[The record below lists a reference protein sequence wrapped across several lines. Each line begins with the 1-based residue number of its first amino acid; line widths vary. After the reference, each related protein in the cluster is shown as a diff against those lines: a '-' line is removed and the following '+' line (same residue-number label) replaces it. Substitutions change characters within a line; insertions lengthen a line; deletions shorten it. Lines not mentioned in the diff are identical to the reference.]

1 MILAEKITEARKK
14 NGWSQEEMAEKLSVS
29 RQAVSKWESAQST
42 PDLQKVLRL
51 AEIFGVSTDYLLKD
65 ELKSE
70 TGTEILEYAA
80 EESSVRSVSME
91 EANAFMEWRRKTGP
105 TLAGAVAPCI
115 ISPALL
121 IFLAGLSDSH
131 IENISENMATGAGIS
146 VLLLLVAAAVVIFV
160 SYSIHGQQYEYLEKE
175 RIETAYGVTGLV
187 QERKKDYE
195 STFTRG
201 IAAGVTLCILAVIPM
216 FAAIAFS
223 QPDYII
229 TATVSILLLL
239 VAVGVFF
246 IVRVSTING
255 SYVILLQEGEYTP
268 EEKRYK
274 KKTEVF
280 TTAYWCIVTA
290 IYLVWSFQTREWDK
304 TWILW
309 AVAGVLFGGVRA
321 VMRGRIK
328 HNTFGRK
335 EGIEYEICLQKRK
348 NPKRNE
354 RYAGSDR
361 SDHSDGRRKNRSD
374 CPGRNQTF
382 RLYGDR
388 SAGKIHHAR
397 TDQHACPS
405 RRQWKTAEEAARQ
418 RKTRQNPDEQQNFPR
433 DRLPHGSR
441 LRKR

>member
-1 MILAEKITEARKK
+1 METENSADTRRSCCALYHQPGAADLPCRTFRFPYRKHQRK
-14 NGWSQEEMAEKLSVS
+14 HGNGS
-29 RQAVSKWESAQST
+29 RH
-42 PDLQKVLRL
+42 LR
-51 AEIFGVSTDYLLKD
+51 F
-65 ELKSE
+65 
-70 TGTEILEYAA
+70 
-80 EESSVRSVSME
+80 
-91 EANAFMEWRRKTGP
+91 
-105 TLAGAVAPCI
+105 
-115 ISPALL
+115 
-121 IFLAGLSDSH
+121 
-131 IENISENMATGAGIS
+131 
-146 VLLLLVAAAVVIFV
+146 VAAAVVIFV

-195 STFTRG
+195 STFTRE

-246 IVRVSTING
+246 IVWVSTING

-290 IYLVWSFQTREWDK
+290 IYLAWSFQTREWDK

-328 HNTFGRK
+328 EK
-335 EGIEYEICLQKRK
+335 
-348 NPKRNE
+348 
-354 RYAGSDR
+354 
-361 SDHSDGRRKNRSD
+361 
-374 CPGRNQTF
+374 
-382 RLYGDR
+382 
-388 SAGKIHHAR
+388 
-397 TDQHACPS
+397 
-405 RRQWKTAEEAARQ
+405 
-418 RKTRQNPDEQQNFPR
+418 
-433 DRLPHGSR
+433 
-441 LRKR
+441 

>member
-1 MILAEKITEARKK
+1 MILAEKITEERKK

-91 EANAFMEWRRKTGP
+91 ETNAFMEWRRKTGP
-105 TLAGAVAPCI
+105 TLAGAVALCI

-131 IENISENMATGAGIS
+131 IGNISENMATGAGIS

-229 TATVSILLLL
+229 TATVSILL
-239 VAVGVFF
+239 
-246 IVRVSTING
+246 
-255 SYVILLQEGEYTP
+255 QEGEYTP

-280 TTAYWCIVTA
+280 TTA
-290 IYLVWSFQTREWDK
+290 
-304 TWILW
+304 
-309 AVAGVLFGGVRA
+309 
-321 VMRGRIK
+321 
-328 HNTFGRK
+328 
-335 EGIEYEICLQKRK
+335 
-348 NPKRNE
+348 
-354 RYAGSDR
+354 
-361 SDHSDGRRKNRSD
+361 
-374 CPGRNQTF
+374 
-382 RLYGDR
+382 
-388 SAGKIHHAR
+388 
-397 TDQHACPS
+397 
-405 RRQWKTAEEAARQ
+405 
-418 RKTRQNPDEQQNFPR
+418 
-433 DRLPHGSR
+433 
-441 LRKR
+441 

>member
-1 MILAEKITEARKK
+1 MILAEKITEERKK

-51 AEIFGVSTDYLLKD
+51 AEIFGVSIDYLLKD

-91 EANAFMEWRRKTGP
+91 EANAFMEWRRKTAP
-105 TLAGAVAPCI
+105 TLAGAVALCI

-131 IENISENMATGAGIS
+131 IGNISENMATGAGIS

-195 STFTRG
+195 SPFTRG

-239 VAVGVFF
+239 VAVGVCF

-290 IYLVWSFQTREWDK
+290 IYLAWSFQTREWDK

-321 VMRGRIK
+321 VMQGRIK
-328 HNTFGRK
+328 EK
-335 EGIEYEICLQKRK
+335 
-348 NPKRNE
+348 
-354 RYAGSDR
+354 
-361 SDHSDGRRKNRSD
+361 
-374 CPGRNQTF
+374 
-382 RLYGDR
+382 
-388 SAGKIHHAR
+388 
-397 TDQHACPS
+397 
-405 RRQWKTAEEAARQ
+405 
-418 RKTRQNPDEQQNFPR
+418 
-433 DRLPHGSR
+433 
-441 LRKR
+441 

>member
-105 TLAGAVAPCI
+105 TLAGAVALCI

-246 IVRVSTING
+246 IVRVSTIMEATSSCCRKANIHRKKNDTKRKQKFLQPPTGVLSPPSILYGASRRENGIKPG
-255 SYVILLQEGEYTP
+255 SYGLLP
-268 EEKRYK
+268 
-274 KKTEVF
+274 VF
-280 TTAYWCIVTA
+280 C
-290 IYLVWSFQTREWDK
+290 S
-304 TWILW
+304 
-309 AVAGVLFGGVRA
+309 AV
-321 VMRGRIK
+321 
-328 HNTFGRK
+328 
-335 EGIEYEICLQKRK
+335 
-348 NPKRNE
+348 
-354 RYAGSDR
+354 
-361 SDHSDGRRKNRSD
+361 
-374 CPGRNQTF
+374 
-382 RLYGDR
+382 
-388 SAGKIHHAR
+388 
-397 TDQHACPS
+397 
-405 RRQWKTAEEAARQ
+405 
-418 RKTRQNPDEQQNFPR
+418 
-433 DRLPHGSR
+433 
-441 LRKR
+441 

>member
-1 MILAEKITEARKK
+1 MILAEKITEERKK

-91 EANAFMEWRRKTGP
+91 EANAFMEWRRKTAP
-105 TLAGAVAPCI
+105 TLAGAVALCI

-131 IENISENMATGAGIS
+131 IGNISENMATGTGIS

-201 IAAGVTLCILAVIPM
+201 IAAGVTSCCFWSPLVS
-216 FAAIAFS
+216 FS
-223 QPDYII
+223 
-229 TATVSILLLL
+229 SC
-239 VAVGVFF
+239 
-246 IVRVSTING
+246 G
-255 SYVILLQEGEYTP
+255 SAP
-268 EEKRYK
+268 
-274 KKTEVF
+274 
-280 TTAYWCIVTA
+280 
-290 IYLVWSFQTREWDK
+290 
-304 TWILW
+304 
-309 AVAGVLFGGVRA
+309 
-321 VMRGRIK
+321 
-328 HNTFGRK
+328 
-335 EGIEYEICLQKRK
+335 
-348 NPKRNE
+348 
-354 RYAGSDR
+354 
-361 SDHSDGRRKNRSD
+361 
-374 CPGRNQTF
+374 
-382 RLYGDR
+382 
-388 SAGKIHHAR
+388 
-397 TDQHACPS
+397 
-405 RRQWKTAEEAARQ
+405 
-418 RKTRQNPDEQQNFPR
+418 
-433 DRLPHGSR
+433 
-441 LRKR
+441 

>member
-1 MILAEKITEARKK
+1 MILAEKITEERKK

-105 TLAGAVAPCI
+105 TLAGAVALCI

-131 IENISENMATGAGIS
+131 IGNISENMATGAGIS

-229 TATVSILLLL
+229 TATVSILL
-239 VAVGVFF
+239 
-246 IVRVSTING
+246 
-255 SYVILLQEGEYTP
+255 QEGEYTP

-280 TTAYWCIVTA
+280 TTAYWCIITA
-290 IYLVWSFQTREWDK
+290 IYLAWSFQTREWDK

-328 HNTFGRK
+328 EK
-335 EGIEYEICLQKRK
+335 
-348 NPKRNE
+348 
-354 RYAGSDR
+354 
-361 SDHSDGRRKNRSD
+361 
-374 CPGRNQTF
+374 
-382 RLYGDR
+382 
-388 SAGKIHHAR
+388 
-397 TDQHACPS
+397 
-405 RRQWKTAEEAARQ
+405 
-418 RKTRQNPDEQQNFPR
+418 
-433 DRLPHGSR
+433 
-441 LRKR
+441 

>member
-1 MILAEKITEARKK
+1 MILAEKITEERKK

-105 TLAGAVAPCI
+105 TLAGAVALCI

-131 IENISENMATGAGIS
+131 IGNISENMATGTGIS

-255 SYVILLQEGEYTP
+255 TSSCCRKANIH
-268 EEKRYK
+268 RK
-274 KKTEVF
+274 KNGT
-280 TTAYWCIVTA
+280 
-290 IYLVWSFQTREWDK
+290 
-304 TWILW
+304 
-309 AVAGVLFGGVRA
+309 
-321 VMRGRIK
+321 
-328 HNTFGRK
+328 
-335 EGIEYEICLQKRK
+335 KRK
-348 NPKRNE
+348 QKFLQPPTG
-354 RYAGSDR
+354 ALPPPSILHG
-361 SDHSDGRRKNRSD
+361 
-374 CPGRNQTF
+374 
-382 RLYGDR
+382 
-388 SAGKIHHAR
+388 A
-397 TDQHACPS
+397 S
-405 RRQWKTAEEAARQ
+405 RRENGTK
-418 RKTRQNPDEQQNFPR
+418 P
-433 DRLPHGSR
+433 GSYGPSPVFC
-441 LRKR
+441 LEP

>member
-1 MILAEKITEARKK
+1 MSE
-14 NGWSQEEMAEKLSVS
+14 
-29 RQAVSKWESAQST
+29 
-42 PDLQKVLRL
+42 VLRL

-105 TLAGAVAPCI
+105 TLAGAVALCI

-216 FAAIAFS
+216 FAAIAI
-223 QPDYII
+223 QPAGLHHHSHRIHPAAFWS
-229 TATVSILLLL
+229 T
-239 VAVGVFF
+239 VGVFF

-255 SYVILLQEGEYTP
+255 SYVILLQEANIHRKKNDT
-268 EEKRYK
+268 KRK
-274 KKTEVF
+274 QKF
-280 TTAYWCIVTA
+280 LQPAYWCIVTA
-290 IYLVWSFQTREWDK
+290 IYLVWSFQTREWIK
-304 TWILW
+304 PGSM

-328 HNTFGRK
+328 EK
-335 EGIEYEICLQKRK
+335 
-348 NPKRNE
+348 
-354 RYAGSDR
+354 
-361 SDHSDGRRKNRSD
+361 
-374 CPGRNQTF
+374 
-382 RLYGDR
+382 
-388 SAGKIHHAR
+388 
-397 TDQHACPS
+397 
-405 RRQWKTAEEAARQ
+405 
-418 RKTRQNPDEQQNFPR
+418 
-433 DRLPHGSR
+433 
-441 LRKR
+441 

>member
-105 TLAGAVAPCI
+105 TLAGAVALCI

-229 TATVSILLLL
+229 T
-239 VAVGVFF
+239 
-246 IVRVSTING
+246 
-255 SYVILLQEGEYTP
+255 Q
-268 EEKRYK
+268 
-274 KKTEVF
+274 
-280 TTAYWCIVTA
+280 
-290 IYLVWSFQTREWDK
+290 
-304 TWILW
+304 
-309 AVAGVLFGGVRA
+309 
-321 VMRGRIK
+321 
-328 HNTFGRK
+328 
-335 EGIEYEICLQKRK
+335 
-348 NPKRNE
+348 
-354 RYAGSDR
+354 
-361 SDHSDGRRKNRSD
+361 
-374 CPGRNQTF
+374 
-382 RLYGDR
+382 
-388 SAGKIHHAR
+388 
-397 TDQHACPS
+397 
-405 RRQWKTAEEAARQ
+405 
-418 RKTRQNPDEQQNFPR
+418 
-433 DRLPHGSR
+433 LP
-441 LRKR
+441 

>member
-1 MILAEKITEARKK
+1 MILAEKITEERKK

-105 TLAGAVAPCI
+105 TLAGAVALCI

-131 IENISENMATGAGIS
+131 IGNISENMATGAGIS

-201 IAAGVTLCILAVIPM
+201 IAAGVTLCILAVIPP
-216 FAAIAFS
+216 AASGRRWCLFHRAG
-223 QPDYII
+223 QHHKWKLRHP
-229 TATVSILLLL
+229 ATGRRIYTGRKTIQKENRSFYNRLL
-239 VAVGVFF
+239 VYYH
-246 IVRVSTING
+246 RHLSCME
-255 SYVILLQEGEYTP
+255 L
-268 EEKRYK
+268 
-274 KKTEVF
+274 
-280 TTAYWCIVTA
+280 
-290 IYLVWSFQTREWDK
+290 
-304 TWILW
+304 
-309 AVAGVLFGGVRA
+309 
-321 VMRGRIK
+321 
-328 HNTFGRK
+328 
-335 EGIEYEICLQKRK
+335 
-348 NPKRNE
+348 
-354 RYAGSDR
+354 
-361 SDHSDGRRKNRSD
+361 
-374 CPGRNQTF
+374 
-382 RLYGDR
+382 
-388 SAGKIHHAR
+388 
-397 TDQHACPS
+397 
-405 RRQWKTAEEAARQ
+405 
-418 RKTRQNPDEQQNFPR
+418 PDER
-433 DRLPHGSR
+433 MG
-441 LRKR
+441 

>member
-105 TLAGAVAPCI
+105 TLAGAVALCI

-187 QERKKDYE
+187 QERKKGLRKHLYQRNRRRCYSLYSGSYPDVRCHCIQPAGLHHH
-195 STFTRG
+195 SHRIHPAASGRRWCLFHRAG
-201 IAAGVTLCILAVIPM
+201 QHHKWKLRHPAAGRRIYTGRKTIQKENRS
-216 FAAIAFS
+216 F
-223 QPDYII
+223 YNR
-229 TATVSILLLL
+229 LL
-239 VAVGVFF
+239 VYCH
-246 IVRVSTING
+246 RHLSCME
-255 SYVILLQEGEYTP
+255 L
-268 EEKRYK
+268 
-274 KKTEVF
+274 
-280 TTAYWCIVTA
+280 
-290 IYLVWSFQTREWDK
+290 
-304 TWILW
+304 
-309 AVAGVLFGGVRA
+309 
-321 VMRGRIK
+321 
-328 HNTFGRK
+328 
-335 EGIEYEICLQKRK
+335 
-348 NPKRNE
+348 
-354 RYAGSDR
+354 
-361 SDHSDGRRKNRSD
+361 
-374 CPGRNQTF
+374 
-382 RLYGDR
+382 
-388 SAGKIHHAR
+388 
-397 TDQHACPS
+397 
-405 RRQWKTAEEAARQ
+405 
-418 RKTRQNPDEQQNFPR
+418 PDER
-433 DRLPHGSR
+433 MG
-441 LRKR
+441 

>member
-1 MILAEKITEARKK
+1 
-14 NGWSQEEMAEKLSVS
+14 MAEKLSVS

-229 TATVSILLLL
+229 TATVSILL
-239 VAVGVFF
+239 
-246 IVRVSTING
+246 
-255 SYVILLQEGEYTP
+255 QEGEYTP

-328 HNTFGRK
+328 EK
-335 EGIEYEICLQKRK
+335 
-348 NPKRNE
+348 
-354 RYAGSDR
+354 
-361 SDHSDGRRKNRSD
+361 
-374 CPGRNQTF
+374 
-382 RLYGDR
+382 
-388 SAGKIHHAR
+388 
-397 TDQHACPS
+397 
-405 RRQWKTAEEAARQ
+405 
-418 RKTRQNPDEQQNFPR
+418 
-433 DRLPHGSR
+433 
-441 LRKR
+441 

>member
-1 MILAEKITEARKK
+1 MILAEKITEERKK

-105 TLAGAVAPCI
+105 TLAGAVALCI

-131 IENISENMATGAGIS
+131 IGNISENMATGAGIS

-239 VAVGVFF
+239 VAVGVF
-246 IVRVSTING
+246 SLCG
-255 SYVILLQEGEYTP
+255 SAP
-268 EEKRYK
+268 
-274 KKTEVF
+274 
-280 TTAYWCIVTA
+280 
-290 IYLVWSFQTREWDK
+290 
-304 TWILW
+304 
-309 AVAGVLFGGVRA
+309 
-321 VMRGRIK
+321 
-328 HNTFGRK
+328 
-335 EGIEYEICLQKRK
+335 
-348 NPKRNE
+348 
-354 RYAGSDR
+354 
-361 SDHSDGRRKNRSD
+361 
-374 CPGRNQTF
+374 
-382 RLYGDR
+382 
-388 SAGKIHHAR
+388 
-397 TDQHACPS
+397 
-405 RRQWKTAEEAARQ
+405 
-418 RKTRQNPDEQQNFPR
+418 
-433 DRLPHGSR
+433 
-441 LRKR
+441 

>member
-105 TLAGAVAPCI
+105 TLAGAVALCI

-223 QPDYII
+223 HRIHPAASGRRWCLFHCAGQHHKWKLRHPAAGRRIYTGRKTIQKENR
-229 TATVSILLLL
+229 SFYNRLL
-239 VAVGVFF
+239 VYCH
-246 IVRVSTING
+246 RHLSCME
-255 SYVILLQEGEYTP
+255 L
-268 EEKRYK
+268 
-274 KKTEVF
+274 
-280 TTAYWCIVTA
+280 
-290 IYLVWSFQTREWDK
+290 
-304 TWILW
+304 
-309 AVAGVLFGGVRA
+309 
-321 VMRGRIK
+321 
-328 HNTFGRK
+328 
-335 EGIEYEICLQKRK
+335 
-348 NPKRNE
+348 
-354 RYAGSDR
+354 
-361 SDHSDGRRKNRSD
+361 
-374 CPGRNQTF
+374 
-382 RLYGDR
+382 
-388 SAGKIHHAR
+388 
-397 TDQHACPS
+397 
-405 RRQWKTAEEAARQ
+405 
-418 RKTRQNPDEQQNFPR
+418 PDER
-433 DRLPHGSR
+433 MG
-441 LRKR
+441 

>member
-1 MILAEKITEARKK
+1 
-14 NGWSQEEMAEKLSVS
+14 MAEKLSVS

-105 TLAGAVAPCI
+105 TLAGAVALCI

-131 IENISENMATGAGIS
+131 IGNISENMATGAGIS
-146 VLLLLVAAAVVIFV
+146 VLLLLVAAAVVI
-160 SYSIHGQQYEYLEKE
+160 SYPTVFTDSSMNIWKGENRNCLWCNRPCSGTE
-175 RIETAYGVTGLV
+175 
-187 QERKKDYE
+187 KDYE

-239 VAVGVFF
+239 VAVGVF
-246 IVRVSTING
+246 SSCG
-255 SYVILLQEGEYTP
+255 SAP
-268 EEKRYK
+268 
-274 KKTEVF
+274 
-280 TTAYWCIVTA
+280 
-290 IYLVWSFQTREWDK
+290 
-304 TWILW
+304 
-309 AVAGVLFGGVRA
+309 
-321 VMRGRIK
+321 
-328 HNTFGRK
+328 
-335 EGIEYEICLQKRK
+335 
-348 NPKRNE
+348 
-354 RYAGSDR
+354 
-361 SDHSDGRRKNRSD
+361 
-374 CPGRNQTF
+374 
-382 RLYGDR
+382 
-388 SAGKIHHAR
+388 
-397 TDQHACPS
+397 
-405 RRQWKTAEEAARQ
+405 
-418 RKTRQNPDEQQNFPR
+418 
-433 DRLPHGSR
+433 
-441 LRKR
+441 

>member
-1 MILAEKITEARKK
+1 
-14 NGWSQEEMAEKLSVS
+14 MAEKLSVS

-105 TLAGAVAPCI
+105 TLAGAVALCI

-131 IENISENMATGAGIS
+131 IGNISENMATGAGIS

-201 IAAGVTLCILAVIPM
+201 IAAGVTSVFWQLSRCSLPLHSASRTTS
-216 FAAIAFS
+216 S
-223 QPDYII
+223 QPPYPSCCFWSPL
-229 TATVSILLLL
+229 VS
-239 VAVGVFF
+239 F
-246 IVRVSTING
+246 SSCG
-255 SYVILLQEGEYTP
+255 SAP
-268 EEKRYK
+268 
-274 KKTEVF
+274 
-280 TTAYWCIVTA
+280 
-290 IYLVWSFQTREWDK
+290 
-304 TWILW
+304 
-309 AVAGVLFGGVRA
+309 
-321 VMRGRIK
+321 
-328 HNTFGRK
+328 
-335 EGIEYEICLQKRK
+335 
-348 NPKRNE
+348 
-354 RYAGSDR
+354 
-361 SDHSDGRRKNRSD
+361 
-374 CPGRNQTF
+374 
-382 RLYGDR
+382 
-388 SAGKIHHAR
+388 
-397 TDQHACPS
+397 
-405 RRQWKTAEEAARQ
+405 
-418 RKTRQNPDEQQNFPR
+418 
-433 DRLPHGSR
+433 
-441 LRKR
+441 

>member
-1 MILAEKITEARKK
+1 MVEKTMDKIVALAKSRGFVYPGSEIYGGLANTWDYGNLGVELKNNVKKAWWQKFVQESPYNVGVDCAILMNPQTWIASGHLGGFSDPLMDCKECHERFRADKIIEDFSQE
-14 NGWSQEEMAEKLSVS
+14 NGIELESSVDGWSQEEMAEKLSVS

-105 TLAGAVAPCI
+105 TLAGAVALCI

-131 IENISENMATGAGIS
+131 IGNISENMATGAGIS

-290 IYLVWSFQTREWDK
+290 IYLAWSFQTREWDK
-304 TWILW
+304 AWILW

-328 HNTFGRK
+328 EK
-335 EGIEYEICLQKRK
+335 
-348 NPKRNE
+348 
-354 RYAGSDR
+354 
-361 SDHSDGRRKNRSD
+361 
-374 CPGRNQTF
+374 
-382 RLYGDR
+382 
-388 SAGKIHHAR
+388 
-397 TDQHACPS
+397 
-405 RRQWKTAEEAARQ
+405 
-418 RKTRQNPDEQQNFPR
+418 
-433 DRLPHGSR
+433 
-441 LRKR
+441 

>member
-1 MILAEKITEARKK
+1 MRKLQSAHGGSDPGAVYEGRREKDDNLSLAIAVGELLSRQGVSVIYTRTTDVYQTPFEKAQMANQADADFFISFHR
-14 NGWSQEEMAEKLSVS
+14 NSSEEPNQYTGVETLVYDNSGIKQTMAENIKAYRNNKGLNQYEFAEKLGISP
-29 RQAVSKWESAQST
+29 QAVSKWESAQST

-105 TLAGAVAPCI
+105 TLAGAVALCI

-131 IENISENMATGAGIS
+131 IGNISENMATGAGIS

-290 IYLVWSFQTREWDK
+290 IYLAWSFQTREWDK

-328 HNTFGRK
+328 EK
-335 EGIEYEICLQKRK
+335 
-348 NPKRNE
+348 
-354 RYAGSDR
+354 
-361 SDHSDGRRKNRSD
+361 
-374 CPGRNQTF
+374 
-382 RLYGDR
+382 
-388 SAGKIHHAR
+388 
-397 TDQHACPS
+397 
-405 RRQWKTAEEAARQ
+405 
-418 RKTRQNPDEQQNFPR
+418 
-433 DRLPHGSR
+433 
-441 LRKR
+441 

>member
-1 MILAEKITEARKK
+1 
-14 NGWSQEEMAEKLSVS
+14 
-29 RQAVSKWESAQST
+29 
-42 PDLQKVLRL
+42 
-51 AEIFGVSTDYLLKD
+51 
-65 ELKSE
+65 
-70 TGTEILEYAA
+70 
-80 EESSVRSVSME
+80 
-91 EANAFMEWRRKTGP
+91 
-105 TLAGAVAPCI
+105 
-115 ISPALL
+115 
-121 IFLAGLSDSH
+121 
-131 IENISENMATGAGIS
+131 MATGAGIS

-280 TTAYWCIVTA
+280 TTAYWCIITA
-290 IYLVWSFQTREWDK
+290 IYLAWSFQTREWDK

-328 HNTFGRK
+328 EK
-335 EGIEYEICLQKRK
+335 
-348 NPKRNE
+348 
-354 RYAGSDR
+354 
-361 SDHSDGRRKNRSD
+361 
-374 CPGRNQTF
+374 
-382 RLYGDR
+382 
-388 SAGKIHHAR
+388 
-397 TDQHACPS
+397 
-405 RRQWKTAEEAARQ
+405 
-418 RKTRQNPDEQQNFPR
+418 
-433 DRLPHGSR
+433 
-441 LRKR
+441 